1 MDVPVLDPADIID
14 VDSEEELNQTGT
26 ITSTYDVMVKYVHNE
41 DIDDNLD
48 DDDEDDRSALGEG
61 RREVYA
67 QEQDQTRTSK
77 RWTW

>member
-26 ITSTYDVMVKYVHNE
+26 ITSTYDFMVKYVHNE

-48 DDDEDDRSALGEG
+48 DDDEDIRSALGEG

>member
-1 MDVPVLDPADIID
+1 MDVPVLDPTDIID

-67 QEQDQTRTSK
+67 Q
-77 RWTW
+77 

>member
-67 QEQDQTRTSK
+67 QEQDQTRISK

>member
-67 QEQDQTRTSK
+67 QEQDQTRISK
-77 RWTW
+77 LWTW

>member
-1 MDVPVLDPADIID
+1 MDVPVLDPTDIID

-48 DDDEDDRSALGEG
+48 DDDEDIMSALGEG

-67 QEQDQTRTSK
+67 QEQDQTRISK